1 MINTNQLRAG
11 GHLIAKNIIMGV
23 NKEKKKNWIMCNLT
37 LQISENQRI
46 DLSMF
51 SNEFTS
57 TGTKSKSYTALETI
71 RDTYKSLDSTV
82 TNKRVNPDAQA
93 VKDEAT
99 TVATLEETTFV
110 YANKGI
116 TIGMN
121 RYMRDGEIQEN
132 FRLSVNFVNSA
143 KETDPKEPYLEGTL
157 TGVVTKKPFRF
168 EEPNGEEYVK
178 FELTVPTYQSAWGDR
193 EESVVVDKFEL
204 VMRAENF
211 EEGEFEGAM
220 DYVEDEFDEN
230 MVISVSIEPTVKV
243 VASQEPVE
251 DTGSKRGFGRKVEFK
266 PSTRTVREIRV
277 LGGYALEEDEYAED
291 KAFDFDLYS
300 KAVEEFER
308 KLEEIKADQGQT
320 FQVQKGF
327 GNAKKDS
334 GTKLPF

>member
-1 MINTNQLRAG
+1 MLNTNQLRCAG
-11 GHLIAKNIIMGV
+11 YLISKNVRMGM
-23 NKEKKKNWIMCNLT
+23 NKDTKKNWMMCDLK
-37 LQISENQRI
+37 LQISETQTI
-46 DLSMF
+46 TLSMF
-51 SNEFTS
+51 SNELTS
-57 TGTKSKSYTALETI
+57 TGAKSKSYTALETI

-93 VKDEAT
+93 EKDEAT

-121 RYMRDGEIQEN
+121 RYMRDGEMQEN

-193 EESVVVDKFEL
+193 DESVVVDKFEL

-308 KLEEIKADQGQT
+308 KIEEMKADQGQT

-327 GNAKKDS
+327 GSARKSSD
-334 GTKLPF
+334 TKLPF

>member
-1 MINTNQLRAG
+1 MLNTNQLRCG
-11 GHLIAKNIIMGV
+11 GYLIAKNIIMGM
-23 NKEKKKNWIMCNLT
+23 NKDTKKNWLMATLT

-71 RDTYKSLDSTV
+71 MNTYKSLDSTV

-93 VKDEAT
+93 EKDEAT

-143 KETDPKEPYLEGTL
+143 KDTDAKEPYLEGTL
-157 TGVVTKKPFRF
+157 IGVVTKKPFRF

-178 FELTVPTYQSAWGDR
+178 FELTVPTYRNAWGDR

-211 EEGEFEGAM
+211 DEGEFEGAM
-220 DYVEDEFDEN
+220 EFVEEEFDEN
-230 MVISVSIEPTVKV
+230 MIVNVSIEPTVKV
-243 VASQEPVE
+243 VASQEPIE
-251 DTGSKRGFGRKVEFK
+251 DTGSKRGFGKKVEFK
-266 PSTRTVREIRV
+266 PTTRTIREIRV
-277 LGGYALEEDEYAED
+277 LGGYPLDEDEYVED
-291 KAFDFDLYS
+291 KAFDFELYQ
-300 KAVEEFER
+300 KGLEEFD
-308 KLEEIKADQGQT
+308 KKIEEMKADQGQS
-320 FQVQKGF
+320 FQVQRGF
-327 GNAKKDS
+327 GNKSSNKE
-334 GTKLPF
+334 TKLPF

>member
-1 MINTNQLRAG
+1 MLNTNQLRCAG
-11 GHLIAKNIIMGV
+11 YLISKNVRMGM
-23 NKEKKKNWIMCNLT
+23 NKDTKKNWMMCDLK
-37 LQISENQRI
+37 LQISETQTI
-46 DLSMF
+46 TLSMF

-57 TGTKSKSYTALETI
+57 TGAKSKSYTALETI

-93 VKDEAT
+93 EKDEAT

-121 RYMRDGEIQEN
+121 RYVRDGEIQEN

-143 KETDPKEPYLEGTL
+143 KDTDAKEPYLEGTL
-157 TGVVTKKPFRF
+157 IGVVTKKPFRF

-193 EESVVVDKFEL
+193 DESVVVDKFEL

-211 EEGEFEGAM
+211 DEGEFEGAM
-220 DYVEDEFDEN
+220 EFVEEEFDEN
-230 MVISVSIEPTVKV
+230 MIVNVSIEPTVKV

-251 DTGSKRGFGRKVEFK
+251 DTGSKRGFGKKVEFK
-266 PSTRTVREIRV
+266 PTTRTIREIRV
-277 LGGYALEEDEYAED
+277 LGGYPLDEDEYEED
-291 KAFDFDLYS
+291 KAFDFELYS

-308 KLEEIKADQGQT
+308 KLEEMKADQGQT
-320 FQVQKGF
+320 FQVQRGF
-327 GNAKKDS
+327 GNKSSNKE
-334 GTKLPF
+334 TKLPF

>member
-1 MINTNQLRAG
+1 MVTNQLRCG
-11 GHLIAKNIIMGV
+11 GHLISKNVRMGV
-23 NKEKKKNWIMCNLT
+23 NQEKKKNWIMCDLT
-37 LQISENQRI
+37 LQIGETQTI
-46 DLSMF
+46 TLSMF

-143 KETDPKEPYLEGTL
+143 KDTDPKEPYLEGTL

-211 EEGEFEGAM
+211 EEGEKKKKTGGGA
-220 DYVEDEFDEN
+220 
-230 MVISVSIEPTVKV
+230 
-243 VASQEPVE
+243 
-251 DTGSKRGFGRKVEFK
+251 
-266 PSTRTVREIRV
+266 
-277 LGGYALEEDEYAED
+277 
-291 KAFDFDLYS
+291 
-300 KAVEEFER
+300 
-308 KLEEIKADQGQT
+308 
-320 FQVQKGF
+320 
-327 GNAKKDS
+327 
-334 GTKLPF
+334 

>member
-1 MINTNQLRAG
+1 MVTNQLRVA

-23 NKEKKKNWIMCNLT
+23 NKEKKKNWIMATLT

-157 TGVVTKKPFRF
+157 IGVVTKKPFRF

-178 FELTVPTYQSAWGDR
+178 FELTVPTYRNAWGDR

-211 EEGEFEGAM
+211 DEGEFEGAM
-220 DYVEDEFDEN
+220 EFVEEEFDEN
-230 MVISVSIEPTVKV
+230 MIVNVSIEPTVKV
-243 VASQEPVE
+243 VASQEPIG
-251 DTGSKRGFGRKVEFK
+251 DTGSKRGFGKKVEFK
-266 PSTRTVREIRV
+266 PTTRTIREIRV
-277 LGGYALEEDEYAED
+277 LGGYPLDEDEYVED
-291 KAFDFDLYS
+291 KAFDFELYQ
-300 KAVEEFER
+300 KGLEEFD
-308 KLEEIKADQGQT
+308 KKIEEMKADQGQS
-320 FQVQKGF
+320 FQVQRGF
-327 GNAKKDS
+327 GNKSSNKE
-334 GTKLPF
+334 TKLPF